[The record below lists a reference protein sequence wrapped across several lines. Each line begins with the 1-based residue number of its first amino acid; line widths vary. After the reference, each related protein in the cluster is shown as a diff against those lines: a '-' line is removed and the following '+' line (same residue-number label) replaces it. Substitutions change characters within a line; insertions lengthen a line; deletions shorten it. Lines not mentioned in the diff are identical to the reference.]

1 MVQPE
6 RIHGLKEGLRWRW
19 RPTRTRSTAGP
30 LGPQAEMPFCRRQV
44 RGRIERRVVGAV
56 LQRGG
61 PISVCGRRSPGTP
74 HKTMDGDALPCIL
87 SAYRT
92 GVCDS
97 TCMACHFSPRMTESR
112 LFARKMALS
121 GKTVKVSMAGKSSIM
136 SAIHLGW

>member
-44 RGRIERRVVGAV
+44 RGRIERRMVGAV

-74 HKTMDGDALPCIL
+74 HKTMDGDALPVFFPRIG
-87 SAYRT
+87 R
-92 GVCDS
+92 VC
-97 TCMACHFSPRMTESR
+97 
-112 LFARKMALS
+112 ARAPAWRATSL
-121 GKTVKVSMAGKSSIM
+121 
-136 SAIHLGW
+136 LG